1 MRAEAV
7 LSTMI
12 IGGILR
18 HTCSRRINP
27 VYPYDDQPT
36 QPYRPVAPE
45 PKRGRRLW
53 ALSAVLL
60 LGFLGGGAA
69 GGIVARATTPAPVQ
83 KTIYITKTS
92 PGTSTSPVRAPN
104 QPQPKTVD
112 TSDRAVQV

>member
-1 MRAEAV
+1 MRAEAM

-12 IGGILR
+12 VGDTSLY
-18 HTCSRRINP
+18 TCSRRIHP

-69 GGIVARATTPAPVQ
+69 GGMVARATTPAPVQ

-92 PGTSTSPVRAPN
+92 PGTSTSPVRAPSQ
-104 QPQPKTVD
+104 QPSRRTV
-112 TSDRAVQV
+112 

>member
-18 HTCSRRINP
+18 HTGSRRIHP

-45 PKRGRRLW
+45 PRRSRRLW
-53 ALSAVLL
+53 ALGAVLL
-60 LGFLGGGAA
+60 LGFLGGGAT
-69 GGIVARATTPAPVQ
+69 GGIVARATVPTPVQ
-83 KTIYITKTS
+83 KTIYVTKSS
-92 PGTSTSPVRAPN
+92 PGTSAPPAKAAG
-104 QPQPKTVD
+104 Q
-112 TSDRAVQV
+112 